1 MTIIEKQLLN
11 PKIDYVFKRIF
22 GRVGNEEI
30 TTALIQTITKTKIS
44 DLKLD
49 NSTILERD
57 LIDDKIGILDIK
69 GKIDNNIN
77 CNIEMQVAD
86 RKNAEKRIMFY

>member
-1 MTIIEKQLLN
+1 MKIIEKQLLN

-30 TTALIQTITKTKIS
+30 TAALIQAITKVKIS

-49 NSTILERD
+49 YSTILERD
-57 LIDDKIGILDIK
+57 LIDDKLGILDI
-69 GKIDNNIN
+69 
-77 CNIEMQVAD
+77 
-86 RKNAEKRIMFY
+86 